1 VGGEGWQHIKV
12 RLYQV
17 DIASTSLIS
26 LPISLHSPST
36 NYKVY
41 PFESFTLFLFDKM
54 LGNLYPKCVHVYVF
68 MGIHETIN
76 NNQENLKH

>member
-41 PFESFTLFLFDKM
+41 PLKVSHFSSLIKCLVVCILNVFT
-54 LGNLYPKCVHVYVF
+54 F
-68 MGIHETIN
+68 MSLWEYM
-76 NNQENLKH
+76 KP